1 MSVPPR
7 TPAPTATRIETLTR
21 EVNAA
26 RAEAIRS
33 RGFEE
38 EMEDKLALA
47 TGSMR
52 DSDKK
57 LAQQR
62 KVITIMSKSK
72 EAALA
77 SVKTLTSELEDEKGR
92 IKSLGATILSERDAL
107 CKFKS
112 TAAAAEAR
120 TRVALRDNGALISKM
135 KSLESEV
142 FALKVMLASQGN
154 QARAG
159 VSVPPHVPPR
169 MPAGAAPAAGSAF
182 DDFALG
188 DEAFMGIN
196 A

>member
-1 MSVPPR
+1 MPVPPR

-21 EVNAA
+21 ELNEA

-77 SVKTLTSELEDEKGR
+77 SVKTLTSELEDENGR

-112 TAAAAEAR
+112 TAGAR
-120 TRVALRDNGALISKM
+120 RR
-135 KSLESEV
+135 
-142 FALKVMLASQGN
+142 
-154 QARAG
+154 R
-159 VSVPPHVPPR
+159 
-169 MPAGAAPAAGSAF
+169 APAWRCVTMAHSSPR
-182 DDFALG
+182 
-188 DEAFMGIN
+188 
-196 A
+196 